1 MNAQVQSNV
10 QTAATL
16 CQQGI
21 SLTIPCYQRPYVW
34 PSDDVEALLEQII
47 LASEPDADGQ
57 PAQSH
62 YFIGTVLTSE
72 VVPGSTSD
80 AGMTYELIDGQQ
92 RMTTLM
98 VLALAFCALM
108 PSSPLRSL
116 VILGNAPRLT
126 FNIREEVQ
134 SRLSAWAGLM
144 ADIEP
149 DEKEISN
156 PYLIHL
162 IAARKVACDRLKRL
176 QAVGGERAL
185 ERVGDYLFNQ
195 VTWVNNVMPAGM
207 DLNKLFAT
215 LNTSGVQLE
224 QTDILKARLMKRIK
238 QHRATYEGIWQA
250 CEDMGNYFEK
260 NLRDVFAGASWGGLK
275 FNDLTDHS
283 FEHFSLD
290 RPVAGYAKGRTIS
303 EIRSMRMNDDA
314 SVEEPREKD
323 EARYQS
329 IVSFGLLLMH
339 AFRIYRRTQ
348 DWSDIG
354 SRLNDSN
361 LNDCFSRFVEKATAA
376 QAKGFM
382 ECLWNVRF
390 QFDRWVV
397 KWVRLGEEDE
407 RTLRLSSINN
417 RSKGNGPD
425 WRSIT
430 QDTSDLSQ
438 LQSMRYLTGERSA
451 QYWLTPFLGR
461 LVDSPG
467 MTEHQ
472 VLALLEQIDNQLS
485 LTEMT
490 QKEAS
495 YRLLSSDTAEPVSIS
510 TTVAYLKEANG
521 TSFEHYWF
529 QKLEYILWR
538 ERRTSNWLDH
548 EKLHLYRIT
557 SKNSVEHVH
566 PQNEEFG
573 RRLSDELLHGFG
585 NLVLLSPGENS
596 SYSNLA
602 VLKKQAAFR
611 AKPKYDSL
619 KLAHMFH
626 VLGKGDD
633 WGQDQINEH
642 ALAMLSLIETHY
654 GT

>member
-1 MNAQVQSNV
+1 MSAQVQSYV

-47 LASEPDADGQ
+47 LASERDADDQ
-57 PAQSH
+57 PAQAH
-62 YFIGTVLTSE
+62 YFFGTVLTSE

-80 AGMTYELIDGQQ
+80 AVIVYELIDGQQ

-98 VLALAFCALM
+98 VLALALCSLM

-116 VILGNAPRLT
+116 VVLGNAPRLT

-134 SRLSAWAGLM
+134 SRLSAWAGLT

-149 DEKEISN
+149 DEKEVSN

-162 IAARKVACDRLKRL
+162 SAARKVACDRFKRL
-176 QAVGGERAL
+176 QAKGGEQAL
-185 ERVGDYLFNQ
+185 ERVGDYLFNH

-215 LNTSGVQLE
+215 LNTSGLQLE

-238 QHRATYEGIWQA
+238 QNRATYEGIWQA

-260 NLRDVFAGASWGGLK
+260 NLRDVFAGTHWGALR
-275 FNDLTDHS
+275 FNDLADHS
-283 FEHFSLD
+283 FDHFTLE
-290 RPVAGYAKGRTIS
+290 RPADGYAKGRTIS
-303 EIRSMRMNDDA
+303 EIRSMKVKDEA
-314 SVEEPREKD
+314 VEVPREKD

-329 IVSFGLLLMH
+329 VVSFGLLLMH
-339 AFRIYRRTQ
+339 AFRIYRHTQ
-348 DWSDIG
+348 NRRDIG
-354 SRLNDSN
+354 SRLNDGN
-361 LNDCFSRFVEKATAA
+361 LNECFSGFIETATAA
-376 QAKGFM
+376 QAKEFM

-407 RTLRLSSINN
+407 RTLRLSTINN

-425 WRSIT
+425 WRTVT

-438 LQSMRYLTGERSA
+438 LQSMRYLTGERNA

-461 LVDSPG
+461 LVNSPD
-467 MTEHQ
+467 MKEHQ

-495 YRLLSSDTAEPVSIS
+495 YRLLSSDTAEPESIA
-510 TTVAYLKEANG
+510 TKVAYLKEAHG

-538 ERRTSNWLDH
+538 ERSTFNWLDL

-566 PQNEEFG
+566 PQNEEF
-573 RRLSDELLHGFG
+573 RRTLPDELLHGFG

-626 VLGKGDD
+626 VLGKDDD

>member
-1 MNAQVQSNV
+1 MSAQVQSYV

-21 SLTIPCYQRPYVW
+21 LLTIPCYQRPYVW
-34 PSDDVEALLEQII
+34 ASDDVETLLEQII
-47 LASEPDADGQ
+47 LASERDADDQ
-57 PAQSH
+57 PAQAH
-62 YFIGTVLTSE
+62 YFFGTVLTSE

-80 AGMTYELIDGQQ
+80 AAIVYELIDGQQ

-98 VLALAFCALM
+98 VLALALCSLM

-116 VILGNAPRLT
+116 VVLGNAPRLT

-134 SRLSAWAGLM
+134 SRLSAWVGLT

-149 DEKEISN
+149 DEKEVSN
-156 PYLIHL
+156 PYLMHL
-162 IAARKVACDRLKRL
+162 SAARKVACDRLKRL
-176 QAVGGERAL
+176 QAKGGEQAL
-185 ERVGDYLFNQ
+185 QRVGDYLFNH

-215 LNTSGVQLE
+215 LNTSGLQLE

-238 QHRATYEGIWQA
+238 QNRATYEGIWQA

-260 NLRDVFAGASWGGLK
+260 NLRDVFAGTHWGALR
-275 FNDLTDHS
+275 FNDLADHS
-283 FEHFSLD
+283 FDHFTLE
-290 RPVAGYAKGRTIS
+290 RPADGYAKGRTIS
-303 EIRSMRMNDDA
+303 EIRSMKVKDEA
-314 SVEEPREKD
+314 VEVPREKD

-329 IVSFGLLLMH
+329 VVSFGLLLMH
-339 AFRIYRRTQ
+339 AFRIYRYTQ
-348 DWSDIG
+348 NRRDIG

-361 LNDCFSRFVEKATAA
+361 LNECFSGFVETATAA
-376 QAKGFM
+376 QSKEFM

-407 RTLRLSSINN
+407 RTLRLSTINN
-417 RSKGNGPD
+417 RSKGNGPG
-425 WRSIT
+425 WRT
-430 QDTSDLSQ
+430 VTLDTSDLSQ

-461 LVDSPG
+461 LVDSPD
-467 MTEHQ
+467 MKEHQ

-495 YRLLSSDTAEPVSIS
+495 YRLLSSDTAEPVSIA
-510 TTVAYLKEANG
+510 TTLAYLKEPNG

-538 ERRTSNWLDH
+538 ERSTFNWLDL

-566 PQNEEFG
+566 PQNEEF
-573 RRLSDELLHGFG
+573 RRTLPDELLHGFG

-626 VLGKGDD
+626 VLGKGDN

-654 GT
+654 DT

>member
-1 MNAQVQSNV
+1 MSAQVQSYV

-21 SLTIPCYQRPYVW
+21 SLTIPCYQRPYIW

-47 LASEPDADGQ
+47 LASERDADDQ
-57 PAQSH
+57 PAQAH
-62 YFIGTVLTSE
+62 YFFGTVLTSE

-80 AGMTYELIDGQQ
+80 AAIVYELIDGQQ

-98 VLALAFCALM
+98 VLALALCSLM

-116 VILGNAPRLT
+116 VVLGNAPRLT

-134 SRLSAWAGLM
+134 SRLSAWAGLT

-149 DEKEISN
+149 DEKEVSN

-162 IAARKVACDRLKRL
+162 SAARKVACDRFKRL
-176 QAVGGERAL
+176 QAKGGEQAL
-185 ERVGDYLFNQ
+185 ERVGDYLFNH

-215 LNTSGVQLE
+215 LNTSGLQLE

-238 QHRATYEGIWQA
+238 QNRATYEGIWQA

-260 NLRDVFAGASWGGLK
+260 NLRDVFAGTHWGALR
-275 FNDLTDHS
+275 FNDLADHS
-283 FEHFSLD
+283 FDHFTLE
-290 RPVAGYAKGRTIS
+290 RPADGYAKGRTIS
-303 EIRSMRMNDDA
+303 EIRSMKVKDEA
-314 SVEEPREKD
+314 VEVPREKD

-329 IVSFGLLLMH
+329 VVSFGLLLMH
-339 AFRIYRRTQ
+339 AFRIYRHTQ
-348 DWSDIG
+348 NRRDIG

-361 LNDCFSRFVEKATAA
+361 LNECFSGFIETATAA
-376 QAKGFM
+376 QAKEFM

-407 RTLRLSSINN
+407 RTLRLSTINN

-425 WRSIT
+425 WRT
-430 QDTSDLSQ
+430 VTLDTSDLSQ

-461 LVDSPG
+461 LVDSPD
-467 MTEHQ
+467 MKEHQ

-495 YRLLSSDTAEPVSIS
+495 YRLLSSDTAEPVSIT
-510 TTVAYLKEANG
+510 TTVAYLKEPNG

-538 ERRTSNWLDH
+538 ERSTFNWLDL

-566 PQNEEFG
+566 PQNEEF
-573 RRLSDELLHGFG
+573 RRTLPDELLHGFG

-633 WGQDQINEH
+633 WGQDQIKQH
-642 ALAMLSLIETHY
+642 AQAMFSLIQAHF
-654 GT
+654 GK

>member
-1 MNAQVQSNV
+1 MNSQVQSYV
-10 QTAATL
+10 QTPAKL
-16 CQQGI
+16 CEQGI
-21 SLTIPCYQRPYVW
+21 SLAIPCYQRPYVW
-34 PSDDVEALLEQII
+34 PSSDVGDLLEQII
-47 LASEPDADGQ
+47 LASERDGDDQ
-57 PAQSH
+57 PAQEH
-62 YFIGTVLTSE
+62 YFFGTVLTSE
-72 VVPGSTSD
+72 VPAGSSSD
-80 AGMTYELIDGQQ
+80 TGIVYELIDGQH

-98 VLALAFCALM
+98 VLALALCSLL
-108 PSSPLRSL
+108 PSSPLRAL
-116 VILGNAPRLT
+116 VVLGSAPRLT

-134 SRLSAWAGLM
+134 ARLSAWADLT
-144 ADIEP
+144 AETEP
-149 DEKEISN
+149 DEKEAAN

-162 IAARKVACDRLKRL
+162 SAARKVACDRFKRL
-176 QAVGGERAL
+176 QAEGGEQAL
-185 ERVGDYLFNQ
+185 ERVGDYLFNR

-215 LNTSGVQLE
+215 LNTSGLQLE
-224 QTDILKARLMKRIK
+224 QTDILKARLMKCIK
-238 QHRATYEGIWQA
+238 QNRATYEGIWQA

-260 NLRDVFAGASWGGLK
+260 NLRDVFAGTHWGTLR
-275 FNDLTDHS
+275 FNDLADHS
-283 FEHFSLD
+283 IDHFSLE
-290 RPVAGYAKGRTIS
+290 RPADGYPKGRTIS
-303 EIRSMRMNDDA
+303 EILTMK
-314 SVEEPREKD
+314 VQEEAAEVQREKD

-329 IVSFGLLLMH
+329 VASFGLLLMH
-339 AFRIYRRTQ
+339 AYRIYRHSQNRR
-348 DWSDIG
+348 DIG

-361 LNDCFSRFVEKATAA
+361 LNECFSSFIETATAA

-382 ECLWNVRF
+382 ECLWSVRF

-407 RTLRLSSINN
+407 RILRLSTINN

-425 WRSIT
+425 WRTVT

-461 LVDSPG
+461 LVDSPD
-467 MTEHQ
+467 MKDYQ

-485 LTEMT
+485 LTELT

-495 YRLLSSDTAEPVSIS
+495 YLLLSSDAAEPVSIS
-510 TTVAYLKEANG
+510 TKVAYLKEANG

-538 ERRTSNWLDH
+538 ERSTFNWFDL

-566 PQNEEFG
+566 PQNEEF
-573 RRLSDELLHGFG
+573 RRTLPDELLHGFG

-619 KLAHMFH
+619 KLSHMFH

-642 ALAMLSLIETHY
+642 ALAMLSLIEAHY
-654 GT
+654 DR

>member
-1 MNAQVQSNV
+1 MSAQVQSYV

-47 LASEPDADGQ
+47 QASERDADDQ
-57 PAQSH
+57 PAQAH
-62 YFIGTVLTSE
+62 YFFGTVLTSE

-80 AGMTYELIDGQQ
+80 AAIVYELIDGQQ

-98 VLALAFCALM
+98 VLALALCSLL
-108 PSSPLRSL
+108 PSSPLRAL
-116 VILGNAPRLT
+116 VVLGSAPRLT

-134 SRLSAWAGLM
+134 ARLSAWADLT
-144 ADIEP
+144 AETEP
-149 DEKEISN
+149 DEKEAAN

-162 IAARKVACDRLKRL
+162 SAARKVACDRFKRL
-176 QAVGGERAL
+176 QAEGGEQAL
-185 ERVGDYLFNQ
+185 ERVGDYLFNR

-215 LNTSGVQLE
+215 LNTSGLQLE
-224 QTDILKARLMKRIK
+224 QTDILKARLMKCIK
-238 QHRATYEGIWQA
+238 QNRATYEGIWQA

-260 NLRDVFAGASWGGLK
+260 NLRDVFAGTQWGTLR
-275 FNDLTDHS
+275 FNDLADHS
-283 FEHFSLD
+283 IDHFSLE
-290 RPVAGYAKGRTIS
+290 RPADGYPKGRTIS
-303 EIRSMRMNDDA
+303 EILSMKVQEEA
-314 SVEEPREKD
+314 VEVQREKD

-329 IVSFGLLLMH
+329 VVSFGLLLMH
-339 AFRIYRRTQ
+339 AYRIYRHSQNRR
-348 DWSDIG
+348 DIG

-361 LNDCFSRFVEKATAA
+361 LNECFSSFIETATAA

-407 RTLRLSSINN
+407 RILRLSTINN

-425 WRSIT
+425 WRTVT

-461 LVDSPG
+461 LVDSPD
-467 MTEHQ
+467 MKDYQ

-485 LTEMT
+485 LTELT

-495 YRLLSSDTAEPVSIS
+495 YLLLSSDAAEPVSIS
-510 TTVAYLKEANG
+510 TKVAYLKEANG

-538 ERRTSNWLDH
+538 ERSTFNWFDL

-566 PQNEEFG
+566 PQNEEF
-573 RRLSDELLHGFG
+573 RRTLPDELLHGFG

-642 ALAMLSLIETHY
+642 ALAMLSLIEAHY
-654 GT
+654 DR

>member
-1 MNAQVQSNV
+1 MSAQVQSYV

-34 PSDDVEALLEQII
+34 PSDDVEALLEQIV
-47 LASEPDADGQ
+47 LASERDADDQ
-57 PAQSH
+57 PAQAH
-62 YFIGTVLTSE
+62 YFFGTVLTSE

-80 AGMTYELIDGQQ
+80 AAIVYELIDGQQ

-98 VLALAFCALM
+98 VLALALCSLL
-108 PSSPLRSL
+108 PSPPLRAL
-116 VILGNAPRLT
+116 VVLGCAPRLT

-134 SRLSAWAGLM
+134 ARLSAWADLT
-144 ADIEP
+144 AETEP
-149 DEKEISN
+149 DEKEAAN

-162 IAARKVACDRLKRL
+162 SAARKVAYDRFKRL
-176 QAVGGERAL
+176 QAEGGEQAL
-185 ERVGDYLFNQ
+185 ERVGDYLFNR

-215 LNTSGVQLE
+215 LNTSGLQLE
-224 QTDILKARLMKRIK
+224 QTDILKARLMKCIK
-238 QHRATYEGIWQA
+238 QNRATYEGIWQA

-260 NLRDVFAGASWGGLK
+260 NLRDVFAGTHWGTLR
-275 FNDLTDHS
+275 FNDLADHS
-283 FEHFSLD
+283 IDHFSLE
-290 RPVAGYAKGRTIS
+290 RPADGYPKGRTIS
-303 EIRSMRMNDDA
+303 EILTMK
-314 SVEEPREKD
+314 VQEEAAEVQREKD

-329 IVSFGLLLMH
+329 VASFGLLLMH
-339 AFRIYRRTQ
+339 AYRIYRHSQNRP
-348 DWSDIG
+348 DIG

-361 LNDCFSRFVEKATAA
+361 LNECFSGFVETATAA
-376 QAKGFM
+376 QAKAFI

-407 RTLRLSSINN
+407 RTLRLSTINN

-425 WRSIT
+425 WRTVT

-461 LVDSPG
+461 LVDSPE
-467 MTEHQ
+467 MKEHQ
-472 VLALLEQIDNQLS
+472 VLAWLEQIDNQLS
-485 LTEMT
+485 VTEMT

-495 YRLLSSDTAEPVSIS
+495 YRLLSSDTAEPVSIA

-538 ERRTSNWLDH
+538 ERSAFKWLDL
-548 EKLHLYRIT
+548 EKLYQYRIT

-566 PQNEEFG
+566 PQNEEF
-573 RRLSDELLHGFG
+573 RRTLPDELLHGFG

-619 KLAHMFH
+619 KLAHIFH
-626 VLGKGDD
+626 VLGKGDN
-633 WGQDQINEH
+633 WGQEQIDKH
-642 ALAMLSLIETHY
+642 AKAMLLLIEAHY
-654 GT
+654 DR

>member
-1 MNAQVQSNV
+1 MSAQVQSYV

-47 LASEPDADGQ
+47 LASERDADDQ
-57 PAQSH
+57 PAQAH
-62 YFIGTVLTSE
+62 YFFGTVLTSE

-80 AGMTYELIDGQQ
+80 AAIVYELIDGQQ

-98 VLALAFCALM
+98 VLALALCSLM

-116 VILGNAPRLT
+116 VVLGNAPRLT

-134 SRLSAWAGLM
+134 SRLSAWADLT
-144 ADIEP
+144 AETEP
-149 DEKEISN
+149 DEKEAAN

-162 IAARKVACDRLKRL
+162 SAARKVACDRFKRL
-176 QAVGGERAL
+176 QAEGGEQAL
-185 ERVGDYLFNQ
+185 ERVGDYLFNR

-215 LNTSGVQLE
+215 LNTSGLQLE
-224 QTDILKARLMKRIK
+224 QTDILKARLMKCIK
-238 QHRATYEGIWQA
+238 QNRATYEGIWQA

-260 NLRDVFAGASWGGLK
+260 NLRDVFAGTHWGTLR
-275 FNDLTDHS
+275 FNDLADHS
-283 FEHFSLD
+283 IDHFSLE
-290 RPVAGYAKGRTIS
+290 RPADGYPKGRTIS
-303 EIRSMRMNDDA
+303 EILSMKVQEEA
-314 SVEEPREKD
+314 VEVQREKD

-329 IVSFGLLLMH
+329 VVSFGLLLMH
-339 AFRIYRRTQ
+339 AYRIYRHSQNRP
-348 DWSDIG
+348 DIG

-361 LNDCFSRFVEKATAA
+361 LNECFSGFVETATAA
-376 QAKGFM
+376 QAKAFI

-417 RSKGNGPD
+417 RSKGNDPD
-425 WRSIT
+425 WRTVT

-461 LVDSPG
+461 LVDSPD
-467 MTEHQ
+467 MKEHQ
-472 VLALLEQIDNQLS
+472 VLAWLEQIDNQLS
-485 LTEMT
+485 VTEMT

-495 YRLLSSDTAEPVSIS
+495 YRLLSSDTAEPVSIA

-538 ERRTSNWLDH
+538 ERSAFKWLDL
-548 EKLHLYRIT
+548 EKLYQYRIT

-566 PQNEEFG
+566 PQNEEF
-573 RRLSDELLHGFG
+573 RRTLSDELLHGFG

-626 VLGKGDD
+626 VLGKGDN
-633 WGQDQINEH
+633 WGQEQIDKH
-642 ALAMLSLIETHY
+642 ARAMLLLIEAHY
-654 GT
+654 DR

>member
-1 MNAQVQSNV
+1 MSAQVQSYV

-21 SLTIPCYQRPYVW
+21 SLTIPCYQRPYIW

-47 LASEPDADGQ
+47 LASERDADDQ
-57 PAQSH
+57 PAQAH
-62 YFIGTVLTSE
+62 YFFGTVLTSE

-80 AGMTYELIDGQQ
+80 AAIVYELIDGQQ

-98 VLALAFCALM
+98 VLALALCSLM

-116 VILGNAPRLT
+116 VVLGNAPRLT

-134 SRLSAWAGLM
+134 SRLSAWAGLT

-149 DEKEISN
+149 DEKEVSN

-162 IAARKVACDRLKRL
+162 SAARKVACDRFKRL
-176 QAVGGERAL
+176 QAKGGEQAL
-185 ERVGDYLFNQ
+185 ERVGDYLFNH

-215 LNTSGVQLE
+215 LNTSGLQLE

-238 QHRATYEGIWQA
+238 QNRATYEGIWQA

-260 NLRDVFAGASWGGLK
+260 NLRDVFAGTHWGALR
-275 FNDLTDHS
+275 FNDLADHS
-283 FEHFSLD
+283 FDHFTLE
-290 RPVAGYAKGRTIS
+290 RPADGYAKGRTIS
-303 EIRSMRMNDDA
+303 EIRSMKVKDEA
-314 SVEEPREKD
+314 VEVPREKD

-329 IVSFGLLLMH
+329 VVSFGLLLMH
-339 AFRIYRRTQ
+339 AFRIYRHTQ
-348 DWSDIG
+348 NRRDIG

-361 LNDCFSRFVEKATAA
+361 LNECFSGFIETATAA
-376 QAKGFM
+376 QAKEFM

-407 RTLRLSSINN
+407 RTLRLSTINN

-425 WRSIT
+425 WRT
-430 QDTSDLSQ
+430 VTLDTSDLSQ

-461 LVDSPG
+461 LVDSPD
-467 MTEHQ
+467 MKEHQ

-495 YRLLSSDTAEPVSIS
+495 YRLLSSDTAEPVSIT
-510 TTVAYLKEANG
+510 TTVAYLKEPNG

-538 ERRTSNWLDH
+538 ERSTFNWLDL

-566 PQNEEFG
+566 PQNEEF
-573 RRLSDELLHGFG
+573 RRTLPDELLHGFG

-633 WGQDQINEH
+633 WGQDQIKQH
-642 ALAMLSLIETHY
+642 AQAMFSLIEAHY
-654 GT
+654 GK

>member
-21 SLTIPCYQRPYVW
+21 ALTIPCYQRPYVW
-34 PSDDVEALLEQII
+34 PSEDVEVLLEQII
-47 LASEPDADGQ
+47 LASELDANGQ
-57 PAQSH
+57 PAQAH

-72 VVPGSTSD
+72 VTSPTSD
-80 AGMTYELIDGQQ
+80 AFMTYEIIDGQQ

-108 PSSPLRSL
+108 PSSLLRSL
-116 VILGNAPRLT
+116 VVLGNAPRLT

-134 SRLSAWAGLM
+134 SRLSAWAGLT
-144 ADIEP
+144 ADTHS
-149 DEKEISN
+149 DEKEASN

-162 IAARKVACDRLKRL
+162 IGARKVACDRLKRL
-176 QAVGGERAL
+176 QAKGGDRAL
-185 ERVGDYLFNQ
+185 ERVADYLFNQ
-195 VTWVNNVMPAGM
+195 VTWVNNVMPMGM

-224 QTDILKARLMKRIK
+224 QTDILKARLMKCIK
-238 QHRATYEGIWQA
+238 QNRATYEGIWQA

-260 NLRDVFAGASWGGLK
+260 NLRDVFAGAHWGGLK

-290 RPVAGYAKGRTIS
+290 RPAAGYAKGRTIS
-303 EIRSMRMNDDA
+303 EIMSMRVTDDA
-314 SVEEPREKD
+314 TIEALGEKD

-329 IVSFGLLLMH
+329 IASFGLLLMH
-339 AFRIYRRTQ
+339 AFRIYRFAQNWR
-348 DWSDIG
+348 DIG

-361 LNDCFSRFVEKATAA
+361 LNDCFFQFAENATAA

-430 QDTSDLSQ
+430 QETGDLSQ

-461 LVDSPG
+461 LVNSPG
-467 MTEHQ
+467 MAEHE
-472 VLALLEQIDNQLS
+472 VLALLEHIDNQLS
-485 LTEMT
+485 LTAMT

-495 YRLLSSDTAEPVSIS
+495 YRLLYSDNAEPEPIA
-510 TTVAYLKEANG
+510 TKIAYLKEAHG

-538 ERRTSNWLDH
+538 ERRTSNWLDPD
-548 EKLHLYRIT
+548 KLQLYRIT

-573 RRLSDELLHGFG
+573 RTLSDDLLHGFG

-602 VLKKQAAFR
+602 VIKKQAAFR
-611 AKPKYDSL
+611 TKPKYDSL

-633 WGQDQINEH
+633 WGQHQINEH
-642 ALAMLSLIETHY
+642 AQVMLSLLETHY
-654 GT
+654 DA

>member
-1 MNAQVQSNV
+1 MSAQVRSYV

-16 CQQGI
+16 CEQGI

-34 PSDDVEALLEQII
+34 PSSDVDDLLEQII
-47 LASEPDADGQ
+47 LASERDADDQ
-57 PAQSH
+57 PAQAH
-62 YFIGTVLTSE
+62 YFFGTVLTSE
-72 VVPGSTSD
+72 VIPGSTSD
-80 AGMTYELIDGQQ
+80 AAIVYELIDGQQ

-98 VLALAFCALM
+98 VLALALCSLT

-116 VILGNAPRLT
+116 VVLGNAPRLT

-134 SRLSAWAGLM
+134 SRLSAWAGLT

-149 DEKEISN
+149 DEKEVSN

-162 IAARKVACDRLKRL
+162 SAARKVACDRFKRL
-176 QAVGGERAL
+176 QAKGGEQAL
-185 ERVGDYLFNQ
+185 ERVGDYLFNH

-215 LNTSGVQLE
+215 LNTSGLQLE

-238 QHRATYEGIWQA
+238 QNRATYEGIWQA

-260 NLRDVFAGASWGGLK
+260 NLRDVFAGTHWGALR
-275 FNDLTDHS
+275 FNDLADHS
-283 FEHFSLD
+283 FDHFTLE
-290 RPVAGYAKGRTIS
+290 RPADGYPKGRTIS
-303 EIRSMRMNDDA
+303 EIRSMKVKGEA
-314 SVEEPREKD
+314 VEVPREKD

-329 IVSFGLLLMH
+329 VVSFGLLLMH
-339 AFRIYRRTQ
+339 AFRIYRHTQ
-348 DWSDIG
+348 DRRDIG

-361 LNDCFSRFVEKATAA
+361 LNECFSGFIETATAA
-376 QAKGFM
+376 QAKEFM

-407 RTLRLSSINN
+407 RTLRLSTINN

-425 WRSIT
+425 WRTVT

-461 LVDSPG
+461 LVDSPD

-495 YRLLSSDTAEPVSIS
+495 YRLLSSDTAEPVPIA
-510 TTVAYLKEANG
+510 TTVAYLKKPNG

-538 ERRTSNWLDH
+538 ERSTFNWLDL

-566 PQNEEFG
+566 PQNEEF
-573 RRLSDELLHGFG
+573 RRTLPDDLLHGFG

-596 SYSNLA
+596 LYSNLA

-626 VLGKGDD
+626 VLGKDD
-633 WGQDQINEH
+633 NWGQEQIDKH
-642 ALAMLSLIETHY
+642 AKAMLLLIEAHY
-654 GT
+654 DR

>member
-1 MNAQVQSNV
+1 MSAQVRSCV

-34 PSDDVEALLEQII
+34 PSSDVEDLLEQII
-47 LASEPDADGQ
+47 LSSERDADDQ
-57 PAQSH
+57 PAQAH
-62 YFIGTVLTSE
+62 YFFGTVLTSE
-72 VVPGSTSD
+72 VLQGPNSK
-80 AGMTYELIDGQQ
+80 AAITYELIDGQQ

-98 VLALAFCALM
+98 VLALAHCSLL

-134 SRLSAWAGLM
+134 TRLSAWADLT
-144 ADIEP
+144 DIEL
-149 DEKEISN
+149 DEKEDSN

-162 IAARKVACDRLKRL
+162 SAARKVACDRFKRL
-176 QAVGGERAL
+176 QSKGGEQAL
-185 ERVGDYLFNQ
+185 ERVGNYLFNH

-215 LNTSGVQLE
+215 LNTSGLQLE
-224 QTDILKARLMKRIK
+224 QTDILKARLMKCIK
-238 QHRATYEGIWQA
+238 QNRATYEGIWQA

-260 NLRDVFAGASWGGLK
+260 NLRAVFAGTHWGALR
-275 FNDLTDHS
+275 FNDLAEHS
-283 FEHFSLD
+283 IDDFSLE
-290 RPVAGYAKGRTIS
+290 RPAGGYAKGRTIS
-303 EIRSMRMNDDA
+303 EILSMKVQDEA
-314 SVEEPREKD
+314 SEVQREKD

-329 IVSFGLLLMH
+329 VISFGLLLMH
-339 AFRIYRRTQ
+339 AFRIYRHTLDSR
-348 DWSDIG
+348 DIG

-361 LNDCFSRFVEKATAA
+361 LNECFSGFVETATAA
-376 QAKGFM
+376 QAKAFM
-382 ECLWNVRF
+382 ECLWKVRF

-407 RTLRLSSINN
+407 RTLRLCTINN

-425 WRSIT
+425 WRTVT
-430 QDTSDLSQ
+430 QDTCDLSQ

-461 LVDSPG
+461 LVDSPD
-467 MTEHQ
+467 MKEPQ

-485 LTEMT
+485 ITEMT

-495 YRLLSSDTAEPVSIS
+495 YRLLSGDIAEPVSIAA
-510 TTVAYLKEANG
+510 TLAYLKESNG

-538 ERRTSNWLDH
+538 ERSTFDWFDPDRLRQ
-548 EKLHLYRIT
+548 YRIT

-566 PQNEEFG
+566 PQNEEFHST
-573 RRLSDELLHGFG
+573 LPEELLHGFG

-602 VLKKQAAFR
+602 VIKKQAAFR

-626 VLGKGDD
+626 VLGKGDK
-633 WGQDQINEH
+633 WGQEQ
-642 ALAMLSLIETHY
+642 IETHAKAMLLLIEEHY
-654 GT
+654 DR

>member
-10 QTAATL
+10 QTAAML
-16 CQQGI
+16 CQKGI

-57 PAQSH
+57 SAQSH
-62 YFIGTVLTSE
+62 YFLGTVLTSE

-80 AGMTYELIDGQQ
+80 VGMTYELIDGQQ

-98 VLALAFCALM
+98 VLALAFCALK

-116 VILGNAPRLT
+116 VVLDNAPRLT

-134 SRLSAWAGLM
+134 SRLSAWAGLT

-149 DEKEISN
+149 DEKDSLN
-156 PYLIHL
+156 PYIINL

-176 QAVGGERAL
+176 QAMGGDRAI

-260 NLRDVFAGASWGGLK
+260 NLRGVFADASWGGLK
-275 FNDLTDHS
+275 FNDLTNHDS
-283 FEHFSLD
+283 QHFSLD
-290 RPVAGYAKGRTIS
+290 RPVAGYPKGRTIS
-303 EIRSMRMNDDA
+303 EIRSMKMNDDA
-314 SVEEPREKD
+314 SVEDSQEKD

-329 IVSFGLLLMH
+329 IISFGLLLMH
-339 AFRIYRRTQ
+339 AFRIYRHTQ
-348 DWSDIG
+348 NWSDIG

-361 LNDCFSRFVEKATAA
+361 LNDCFSHFVENATAA

-382 ECLWNVRF
+382 ECLWSVRF

-407 RTLRLSSINN
+407 RTLRLSAINN

-451 QYWLTPFLGR
+451 QHWLTPFLGR
-461 LVDSPG
+461 LIDSPG
-467 MTEHQ
+467 MAEHE
-472 VLALLEQIDNQLS
+472 VLALLEQVDNQLS
-485 LTEMT
+485 LTKMT
-490 QKEAS
+490 QKDAS
-495 YRLLSSDTAEPVSIS
+495 YLLLSSHTAEPESI
-510 TTVAYLKEANG
+510 TTKVAYLREAHG
-521 TSFEHYWF
+521 TGFEHYWF

-538 ERRTSNWLDH
+538 ERHSSNWLDH

-573 RRLSDELLHGFG
+573 RKLFDELLHGFG

-633 WGQDQINEH
+633 WGQDQINKH

-654 GT
+654 DT

>member
-1 MNAQVQSNV
+1 MSAQVQSYV

-47 LASEPDADGQ
+47 LASERDADDQ
-57 PAQSH
+57 PAQAH
-62 YFIGTVLTSE
+62 YFFGTVLTSE

-80 AGMTYELIDGQQ
+80 AVIVYELIDGQQ

-98 VLALAFCALM
+98 VLALALCSLM

-116 VILGNAPRLT
+116 VVLGNAPRLT

-134 SRLSAWAGLM
+134 SRLSAWAGLT

-149 DEKEISN
+149 DEKEVSN

-162 IAARKVACDRLKRL
+162 SAARKVACDRFKRL
-176 QAVGGERAL
+176 QAKGGEQAL
-185 ERVGDYLFNQ
+185 ERVGDYLFNH

-215 LNTSGVQLE
+215 LNTSGLQLE

-238 QHRATYEGIWQA
+238 QNRATYEGIWQA

-260 NLRDVFAGASWGGLK
+260 NLRDVFAGTHWGALR
-275 FNDLTDHS
+275 FNDLADHS
-283 FEHFSLD
+283 FDHFTLE
-290 RPVAGYAKGRTIS
+290 RPADGYAKGRTIS
-303 EIRSMRMNDDA
+303 EIRSMKVKDEA
-314 SVEEPREKD
+314 VEVPREKD

-329 IVSFGLLLMH
+329 VVSFGLLLMH
-339 AFRIYRRTQ
+339 AFRIYRHTQ
-348 DWSDIG
+348 NRRDIG
-354 SRLNDSN
+354 SRLNDGN
-361 LNDCFSRFVEKATAA
+361 LNECFSGFIETATAA
-376 QAKGFM
+376 QAKEFM

-407 RTLRLSSINN
+407 RTLRLSTINN

-425 WRSIT
+425 WRTVT

-438 LQSMRYLTGERSA
+438 LQSMRYLTGERNA

-461 LVDSPG
+461 LVNSPD
-467 MTEHQ
+467 MKEHQ

-495 YRLLSSDTAEPVSIS
+495 YRLLSSDTAEPESIA
-510 TTVAYLKEANG
+510 TKVAYLKEAHG

-538 ERRTSNWLDH
+538 ERSTFNWLDL

-566 PQNEEFG
+566 PQNEEF
-573 RRLSDELLHGFG
+573 RRTLPDELLHGFG

-633 WGQDQINEH
+633 WGQDQIKQH
-642 ALAMLSLIETHY
+642 AQAMFSLIETHY
-654 GT
+654 GK

>member
-1 MNAQVQSNV
+1 MSAQVQSYV

-47 LASEPDADGQ
+47 LASERDADDQ
-57 PAQSH
+57 PAQAH
-62 YFIGTVLTSE
+62 YFFGTVLTSE

-80 AGMTYELIDGQQ
+80 AAIVYELIDGQQ

-98 VLALAFCALM
+98 VLALALCSLM

-116 VILGNAPRLT
+116 VVLGNAPRLT

-134 SRLSAWAGLM
+134 SRLSAWAGLT

-149 DEKEISN
+149 DEKEVSN

-162 IAARKVACDRLKRL
+162 SAARKVACDRLKRL
-176 QAVGGERAL
+176 QAKGGEQAL
-185 ERVGDYLFNQ
+185 QRVGDYLFNH

-215 LNTSGVQLE
+215 LNTSGLQLE
-224 QTDILKARLMKRIK
+224 QTDILKARLIKRIK
-238 QHRATYEGIWQA
+238 QNRATYEGIWQA

-260 NLRDVFAGASWGGLK
+260 NLRDVFAGTHWGALR
-275 FNDLTDHS
+275 FNDLADHS
-283 FEHFSLD
+283 FDHFTLE
-290 RPVAGYAKGRTIS
+290 RPADGYAKGRTIS
-303 EIRSMRMNDDA
+303 EIRSMKVKDEA
-314 SVEEPREKD
+314 VEVPREKD

-329 IVSFGLLLMH
+329 VVSFGLLLMH
-339 AFRIYRRTQ
+339 AFRIYRHTQ
-348 DWSDIG
+348 NRRDIG

-361 LNDCFSRFVEKATAA
+361 LNECFSGFVETATAA
-376 QAKGFM
+376 QAKELM

-407 RTLRLSSINN
+407 RTLRLSTINN

-425 WRSIT
+425 WRTVT

-461 LVDSPG
+461 LVDSPD
-467 MTEHQ
+467 MKEHQ

-495 YRLLSSDTAEPVSIS
+495 YRLLSSDTAEPVSAA
-510 TTVAYLKEANG
+510 TTVAYLKEPNG

-538 ERRTSNWLDH
+538 ERSNFNWLDP

-566 PQNEEFG
+566 PQNEEF
-573 RRLSDELLHGFG
+573 RRTLPDELLHGFG

-626 VLGKGDD
+626 VLGKDDD

>member
-1 MNAQVQSNV
+1 MNSQVQSYV
-10 QTAATL
+10 QTPAKL
-16 CQQGI
+16 CEQGI
-21 SLTIPCYQRPYVW
+21 SLAIPCYQRPYVW
-34 PSDDVEALLEQII
+34 PSSDVGDLLEQII
-47 LASEPDADGQ
+47 LASERDGDDQ
-57 PAQSH
+57 PAQEH
-62 YFIGTVLTSE
+62 YFFGTVLTSE
-72 VVPGSTSD
+72 VPAGSSSD
-80 AGMTYELIDGQQ
+80 TGIVYELIDGQQ

-98 VLALAFCALM
+98 VLALALCSLL
-108 PSSPLRSL
+108 PSSPLRAL
-116 VILGNAPRLT
+116 VVLGDAPRLT

-134 SRLSAWAGLM
+134 ARLSAWAGLT
-144 ADIEP
+144 AETEP
-149 DEKEISN
+149 DEKDVAN
-156 PYLIHL
+156 PYLMHL
-162 IAARKVACDRLKRL
+162 SAARKVACDRFKRL
-176 QAVGGERAL
+176 KAEGGEQAL
-185 ERVGDYLFNQ
+185 ERIGDYLFNR

-215 LNTSGVQLE
+215 LNTSGLQLE
-224 QTDILKARLMKRIK
+224 QTDILKARLMKCIK
-238 QHRATYEGIWQA
+238 QNRATYQGIWQA

-260 NLRDVFAGASWGGLK
+260 NLRDVFAGTHWRTLR
-275 FNDLTDHS
+275 FNDLADHS
-283 FEHFSLD
+283 IHYFSLE
-290 RPVAGYAKGRTIS
+290 RPADGYPKGRTIS
-303 EIRSMRMNDDA
+303 EILSMKVQEEA
-314 SVEEPREKD
+314 VEVESEKD

-329 IVSFGLLLMH
+329 LVSFGLLLMH
-339 AFRIYRRTQ
+339 AYRIYRHSQ
-348 DWSDIG
+348 NMPDIG

-361 LNDCFSRFVEKATAA
+361 LNECFSGFVETATAA
-376 QAKGFM
+376 QAKAFI

-425 WRSIT
+425 WRTVT
-430 QDTSDLSQ
+430 QDTCDLSQ

-461 LVDSPG
+461 LVDTPD
-467 MTEHQ
+467 MKEHQ

-495 YRLLSSDTAEPVSIS
+495 YRLLSNDTAEPVSIA
-510 TTVAYLKEANG
+510 TTVSHLKEPNG
-521 TSFEHYWF
+521 TGFEHYWF

-538 ERRTSNWLDH
+538 ERGTFDWLDL

-557 SKNSVEHVH
+557 SKNSIEHVH
-566 PQNEEFG
+566 PQNEEF
-573 RRLSDELLHGFG
+573 RRTLPDDLLHGFG

-626 VLGKGDD
+626 VLGKGDS
-633 WGQDQINEH
+633 WGQEQIDEH
-642 ALAMLSLIETHY
+642 EKAMLLLIEAHY
-654 GT
+654 GR

>member
-1 MNAQVQSNV
+1 MSAQVQSFV

-47 LASEPDADGQ
+47 LASERDADDQ
-57 PAQSH
+57 PAQAH
-62 YFIGTVLTSE
+62 YFFGTVLTSE

-80 AGMTYELIDGQQ
+80 AAIVYELIDGQQ

-98 VLALAFCALM
+98 VLALALCSLL
-108 PSSPLRSL
+108 PSSPLRAL
-116 VILGNAPRLT
+116 VVLGSAPRLT

-134 SRLSAWAGLM
+134 ARLSAWADLT
-144 ADIEP
+144 AETEP
-149 DEKEISN
+149 DEKEAAN

-162 IAARKVACDRLKRL
+162 SAARKVACDRFKRL
-176 QAVGGERAL
+176 QAEGGEQAL
-185 ERVGDYLFNQ
+185 ERVGDYLFNR

-215 LNTSGVQLE
+215 LNTSGLQLE
-224 QTDILKARLMKRIK
+224 QTDILKARLMKCIK
-238 QHRATYEGIWQA
+238 QNRATYEGIWQA

-260 NLRDVFAGASWGGLK
+260 NLRDVFAGTHWGTLR
-275 FNDLTDHS
+275 FNDLADHS
-283 FEHFSLD
+283 IDHFSLE
-290 RPVAGYAKGRTIS
+290 RPADGYPKGRTIS
-303 EIRSMRMNDDA
+303 EILSMKVQEEA
-314 SVEEPREKD
+314 VEVQREKD

-329 IVSFGLLLMH
+329 VVSFGLLLMH
-339 AFRIYRRTQ
+339 AYRIYRHSQNRP
-348 DWSDIG
+348 DIG

-361 LNDCFSRFVEKATAA
+361 LNECFSGFVETASAA
-376 QAKGFM
+376 QAKAFI

-407 RTLRLSSINN
+407 RILRLSTINN

-425 WRSIT
+425 WRTVT

-461 LVDSPG
+461 LVDSPD
-467 MTEHQ
+467 MKDYQ

-485 LTEMT
+485 LTELT

-495 YRLLSSDTAEPVSIS
+495 YLLLSSDTAEPVSIS
-510 TTVAYLKEANG
+510 TKMAYLKEANG

-538 ERRTSNWLDH
+538 ERSTFNLFDL

-566 PQNEEFG
+566 PQNEEF
-573 RRLSDELLHGFG
+573 RRTLPDELLHGFG

>member
-1 MNAQVQSNV
+1 MMSAQVQSYV

-16 CQQGI
+16 CEQGI

-34 PSDDVEALLEQII
+34 PSSDVNDLLEQII
-47 LASEPDADGQ
+47 LASERDGDDQ
-57 PAQSH
+57 PAQAH
-62 YFIGTVLTSE
+62 YFFGTVLTSE
-72 VVPGSTSD
+72 MLPGSNSD
-80 AGMTYELIDGQQ
+80 AAIVYEIIDGQQ

-98 VLALAFCALM
+98 VLALALCSLL
-108 PSSPLRSL
+108 PSSPLRAL
-116 VILGNAPRLT
+116 VVLGKAPRLT

-134 SRLSAWAGLM
+134 ARLSAWADLT
-144 ADIEP
+144 AEPEP
-149 DEKEISN
+149 DEKEAAN

-162 IAARKVACDRLKRL
+162 SAARKVASDRFKRL
-176 QAVGGERAL
+176 QAEGGEQAL
-185 ERVGDYLFNQ
+185 ERVGEYLFNR

-215 LNTSGVQLE
+215 LNTSGLQLE
-224 QTDILKARLMKRIK
+224 QTDILKARLMKSIK
-238 QHRATYEGIWQA
+238 QNRATYEGIWQA

-260 NLRDVFAGASWGGLK
+260 NLRDVFAGTRWGALR
-275 FNDLTDHS
+275 FTDLADHS
-283 FEHFSLD
+283 IEHFSLE
-290 RPVAGYAKGRTIS
+290 RPADGYPKGRTIS
-303 EIRSMRMNDDA
+303 EILSMKVQDEA
-314 SVEEPREKD
+314 VEEPREKD

-329 IVSFGLLLMH
+329 VVSFGLLLLH
-339 AFRIYRRTQ
+339 AYRIYRHSQ
-348 DWSDIG
+348 NKSDIG
-354 SRLNDSN
+354 SRLNDGN
-361 LNDCFSRFVEKATAA
+361 LNEGFASFVETATAG
-376 QAKGFM
+376 QAKAFM

-407 RTLRLSSINN
+407 RTLRLSTINN

-425 WRSIT
+425 WRTPT
-430 QDTSDLSQ
+430 QDACDLSQ

-461 LVDSPG
+461 LVDSPD
-467 MTEHQ
+467 MKEHQ
-472 VLALLEQIDNQLS
+472 VLAMLEQIDNQLS
-485 LTEMT
+485 LTELT

-495 YRLLSSDTAEPVSIS
+495 YRLLSSDTAEPVSIA

-538 ERRTSNWLDH
+538 ERSAFKWLDL
-548 EKLHLYRIT
+548 EKLLQYRIT

-566 PQNEEFG
+566 PQNEEF
-573 RRLSDELLHGFG
+573 RKTLPDELLHGFG

-602 VLKKQAAFR
+602 VIKKQAAFR

-626 VLGKGDD
+626 VLGKGDK
-633 WGQDQINEH
+633 WGHEQIEKH
-642 ALAMLSLIETHY
+642 AKAMLLLIEAHY
-654 GT
+654 DR